1 MYYNEATGCDV
12 NDRFEKILG
21 TEFRFNV
28 PYIIDKQKYL
38 AALSAVGAK
47 CNFPHSC
54 MPQATVVSFSMH
66 HDRDEDG
73 NTERDSY
80 TFFVDSKD
88 VPENFYDCIRF
99 DYYRYEGKQKEE
111 FTAFVNQVLACIIKP
126 SIPHIMEIRGDIYA
140 DIDRELTQL
149 SELDGIIESEKTHNL

>member
-38 AALSAVGAK
+38 AALSAVGVK
-47 CNFPHSC
+47 CCIPKT
-54 MPQATVVSFSMH
+54 TVLSLSMH

-80 TFFVDSKD
+80 TLFADSKD
-88 VPENFYDCIRF
+88 VPEESYDCIRF

-140 DIDRELTQL
+140 DIDRKLTQL
-149 SELDGIIESEKTHNL
+149 SELDDIIESEKTHNL